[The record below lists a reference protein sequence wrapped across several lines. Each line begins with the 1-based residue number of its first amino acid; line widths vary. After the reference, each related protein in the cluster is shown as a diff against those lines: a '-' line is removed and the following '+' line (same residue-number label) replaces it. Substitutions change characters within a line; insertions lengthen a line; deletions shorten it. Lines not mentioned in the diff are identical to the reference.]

1 MHVHAHKHTHL
12 TPRHR
17 YQKQLSDACFFVT
30 RAIKGV
36 NLLTEKL
43 AAGAPNTAEM
53 REKVNTLTTAVSEQL
68 SKIMFILNE
77 PLRELPPPVFDESE
91 LQEMASRYQMAF
103 KELNDAYLRYVESF
117 QHWQETRTRASS
129 PLTSLVC
136 VCVCVC
142 VCVVCVLASCPRSR
156 APLSAARA
164 R

>member
-1 MHVHAHKHTHL
+1 MDTSAHNKFFTLSAHNPTFQIGDSPL
-12 TPRHR
+12 ALR

-117 QHWQETRTRASS
+117 QHWQETRTRAS
-129 PLTSLVC
+129 PLRHTNVP
-136 VCVCVC
+136 V
-142 VCVVCVLASCPRSR
+142 
-156 APLSAARA
+156 
-164 R
+164 